1 MNPFKIFEKVTRPIR
16 GRGLGKIPGAKFI
29 YDFLFRFSRP
39 QHLTLVSAHSGLKMW
54 INPNDTGEA
63 PQLLLGNVFEEFET
77 ELVRSCV
84 KPGMRVADIGAHVG
98 YFTILLAKLVGE
110 SGKVHAFEPEPN
122 NFEILKKNVAGNSFN
137 NVTLY
142 SRALSDRA
150 ERAKLFLDKSNL
162 GNMSLEEKNIPQGSG
177 GGALEVE
184 TAILD
189 SVLGGIK
196 LDFIKIDVQ
205 GAEGLVL
212 GGAENSIFKN
222 PDVKILMEFW
232 PYGLKNMGTDPLVL
246 LKRVEAAGFDLHIV
260 DQRSKNLKKSA
271 PEKIIGISQNRPEG
285 MGWCNLWITKTS

>member
-1 MNPFKIFEKVTRPIR
+1 
-16 GRGLGKIPGAKFI
+16 
-29 YDFLFRFSRP
+29 
-39 QHLTLVSAHSGLKMW
+39 MW
-54 INPNDTGEA
+54 INPNDTGDA

-162 GNMSLEEKNIPQGSG
+162 GNMSLEDKNIPQGSG

-260 DQRSKNLKKSA
+260 DQRSKNL
-271 PEKIIGISQNRPEG
+271 
-285 MGWCNLWITKTS
+285 